1 MDRRVKPG
9 GDETRHDGT
18 SNKTS
23 RDKRGRHSK
32 NQLGERF
39 AMRLRTVML
48 GAIVLVGSFAG
59 ATVVMNALWPVAPQQ
74 ARPALVAMPRHCSR

>member
-1 MDRRVKPG
+1 
-9 GDETRHDGT
+9 
-18 SNKTS
+18 
-23 RDKRGRHSK
+23 
-32 NQLGERF
+32 
-39 AMRLRTVML
+39 MRLRTVML